1 MYLASEKNGIP
12 LEDFPRYIEKLKSCI
27 DELLGEIRYWRS
39 EKESALEK
47 CQITEKLLQE
57 FKNSRPMFDANQKKK
72 RIRTSKK
79 RDKYKIDLDR
89 ERIWKRK
96 EEEYKWS
103 ISEPLLQK
111 VNRELRDRTSDY
123 IGQDIIKYRST

>member
-57 FKNSRPMFDANQKKK
+57 FKNSRPMFDANQKLKK
-72 RIRTSKK
+72 ELEQVKK
-79 RDKYKIDLDR
+79 ETNTK
-89 ERIWKRK
+89 
-96 EEEYKWS
+96 
-103 ISEPLLQK
+103 
-111 VNRELRDRTSDY
+111 
-123 IGQDIIKYRST
+123 